1 MAPQKTE
8 KTAKFE
14 RKLSRINHHLILTA
28 IKNKKYTQALR
39 AIEISFKLDKQKPS
53 IPTTPKDTP
62 EMPLDLIKK
71 RINELEA
78 IGINKG
84 WLNDP

>member
-1 MAPQKTE
+1 MVPLKSE

-14 RKLSRINHHLILTA
+14 RKSNRINHHLILTA

-39 AIEISFKLDKQKPS
+39 AIEISFKLDKEKPS
-53 IPTTPKDTP
+53 IRAAPKEIP
-62 EMPLDLIKK
+62 EMPLDVIQK
-71 RINELEA
+71 RISELEA
-78 IGINKG
+78 IGISKG

>member
-14 RKLSRINHHLILTA
+14 KKLNLINHHLILTA

-53 IPTTPKDTP
+53 IPAAPKEIT
-62 EMPLDLIKK
+62 EMPLDVIQK
-71 RINELEA
+71 RISELEA
-78 IGINKG
+78 IGISKG

>member
-1 MAPQKTE
+1 MAHQ

-14 RKLSRINHHLILTA
+14 KKLSRINHHLILTA

-39 AIEISFKLDKQKPS
+39 AIEISFKLDKQKPDILVAPKE
-53 IPTTPKDTP
+53 IP
-62 EMPLDLIKK
+62 EIPLDPIQKK
-71 RINELEA
+71 INELEA
-78 IGINKG
+78 MAISKG

>member
-1 MAPQKTE
+1 MDHQKTE

-14 RKLSRINHHLILTA
+14 RKLSRITNHLILTA

-39 AIEISFKLDKQKPS
+39 AIEISFKLDKQKP
-53 IPTTPKDTP
+53 
-62 EMPLDLIKK
+62 
-71 RINELEA
+71 
-78 IGINKG
+78 GILVAP